1 MGLLSSKAS
10 LQERENLITSIF
22 MDVTRSS
29 LFDQFLNF
37 ACTIVIN
44 NLYVENLN
52 FKSDSC
58 YFKALLLPVFFFFP
72 YDFKMVF

>member
-1 MGLLSSKAS
+1 MGLLSSEAS

-58 YFKALLLPVFFFFP
+58 YFKALLLPVFFFFL